1 MRKEKCYIHINLQNY
16 INTFIRQPIVEAI
29 LKGRMGAIR
38 TIKFS
43 SDGRYLDIAEP
54 ADFVHIFD
62 SQTDYG
68 SGQEIDVFGEIGGI
82 SFSPDAEALF
92 VGILD
97 RTYGSYG
104 SVLENNR
111 RHHNRY
117 LEVIF

>member
-1 MRKEKCYIHINLQNY
+1 
-16 INTFIRQPIVEAI
+16 
-29 LKGRMGAIR
+29 MGAIR
-38 TIKFS
+38 AIRFS
-43 SDGRYLDIAEP
+43 SDGRYLAIAEP

-92 VGILD
+92 VGISD
-97 RTYGSYG
+97 RTYGS
-104 SVLENNR
+104 VLEFNR

-117 LEVIF
+117 LEAIF